1 MKKPRGKVVNF
12 QEYKENKRQLELDK
26 EELLELDREELL
38 NLIRRIAT
46 TK

>member
-12 QEYKENKRQLELDK
+12 QEYKENKKQLES
-26 EELLELDREELL
+26 DREELL
-38 NLIRRIAT
+38 NLIKKIVT